1 MKKIIKNKERAAIAV
16 TALIIAIALICGIF
30 AQNENTFGKSEPSRT
45 ALRCEI
51 GGSEIIPS
59 GYKIKDSDTI
69 TATVRKCDYDK
80 AKLVFKI
87 RGGRVD
93 AFTKGKVICRS
104 KKSDKNY
111 MGEYY
116 YIADLY
122 GAKSGDEI
130 NLRIIAVTNK
140 CTIESPIYITTIN
153 DFITEFFG
161 ERAFSLAIMIAADC
175 VASFYF
181 GMIIFYII
189 KKKKRRTDAAYKL
202 AAATMLALYIFC
214 ADGFYQAAGFGFG
227 AAYFLRYF
235 ILMSAPIFAMQ
246 AHINLV
252 NKKQGYKIM
261 QYINILY
268 CVLRYILFF
277 AANIALDKWSAIT
290 VWIYAL
296 YGSIILLHYIMR
308 AKERVKALILK
319 KSLGCIEIAKN
330 E

>member
-1 MKKIIKNKERAAIAV
+1 
-16 TALIIAIALICGIF
+16 
-30 AQNENTFGKSEPSRT
+30 
-45 ALRCEI
+45 
-51 GGSEIIPS
+51 
-59 GYKIKDSDTI
+59 
-69 TATVRKCDYDK
+69 
-80 AKLVFKI
+80 
-87 RGGRVD
+87 
-93 AFTKGKVICRS
+93 
-104 KKSDKNY
+104 

-153 DFITEFFG
+153 DFITEFFT
-161 ERAFSLAIMIAADC
+161 ERAFSLAVMIAADC
-175 VASFYF
+175 VALFYF
-181 GMIIFYII
+181 GVIIFYII

-214 ADGFYQAAGFGFG
+214 ADGFYQVAGFGFG

-246 AHINLV
+246 VHINLL
-252 NKKQGYKIM
+252 NKKRGYKIM

-308 AKERVKALILK
+308 AKEMVKALILK